1 MPALRK
7 TGNSPLIL
15 MSLTL
20 KFQRIHLLVKQKKIK
35 VATFS
40 KFFFDTGIVN
50 VILTRKEVAPLSIEY
65 GSQIEQYISGQLRA
79 YISLCEKE
87 HRLEYWRADNRY
99 EVDFVIYEK
108 IEEIFALE
116 VKANIFLST

>member
-1 MPALRK
+1 M
-7 TGNSPLIL
+7 
-15 MSLTL
+15 
-20 KFQRIHLLVKQKKIK
+20 VKQKKIK

-87 HRLEYWRADNRY
+87 HRH